1 VTLPA
6 GYLPIRTPGA
16 SGFVW
21 SEAADAVE
29 EALAIHGTLRRW
41 ASGQEGAV
49 RFAGR
54 GTVTAFKAPA
64 PGPDHRTRWVVRP
77 YLRGGAVAR
86 LLRDRYLRVGAT
98 RPHRELTASA
108 AARARGIPTPAVVAG
123 AVYRAGPFHY
133 RADLVT
139 ELVPDGVDLAEALRR
154 GDDAGPLLDATDV
167 LLAGAASAGFF
178 HPDLNA
184 KNVVIRNEPAGLVAY
199 LIDLDRCR
207 VRAHAARGDENAMRA
222 RLERS
227 LSKLGRLGGPLPRAH
242 E

>member
-6 GYLPIRTPGA
+6 GYLPLRAPGA

-21 SEAADAVE
+21 SEAAGAVE
-29 EALAIHGTLRRW
+29 EAISRHGTLRRW
-41 ASGQEGAV
+41 AEEHERAI
-49 RFAGR
+49 RFSGR
-54 GTVTAFKAPA
+54 GTVTAFEAPA
-64 PGPDHRTRWVVRP
+64 PGPDHRTQWVLRP

-86 LLRDRYLRVGAT
+86 LLRDRYLREGNT

-123 AVYRAGPFHY
+123 AVYPAGPFHY

-139 ELVPDGVDLAEALRR
+139 ELVPDGLDLAEALRR
-154 GDDAGPLLDATDV
+154 GGDPGPLLQAADV
-167 LLAGAASAGFF
+167 LLARAASAGIF

-184 KNVVIRNEPAGLVAY
+184 KNVVIRSEPAGPVAY

-207 VRAHAARGDENAMRA
+207 VRPRAAAADEKAMRT

-227 LSKLGRLGGPLPRAH
+227 LAKLATSDTVPPGAA
-242 E
+242 